1 LELDVDLFIT
11 IAEIAGI
18 FVGFGALI
26 GVTRRTTIEIST
38 IWRIR
43 GLVTIGLGVIVGA
56 LIPIGLSRYGL
67 TDHDLW
73 FTCGVIYFV
82 LNLIFSIW
90 TLRKPEVRKLVTTEV
105 ATNPVTG
112 LFFWLL
118 LEIPLQVP
126 LILIILGL
134 YPDLDPAFYTTAL
147 FFSLFEAA
155 FILAQ
160 FVYSQMSK
168 KEK

>member
-1 LELDVDLFIT
+1 LTIDTDLFVT
-11 IAEIAGI
+11 VAEIAGI

-26 GVTRRTTIEIST
+26 GITRRTSIETST
-38 IWRIR
+38 LWRIR

-56 LIPIGLSRYGL
+56 LIPIGLSRYDISG
-67 TDHDLW
+67 HDLW
-73 FTCGVIYFV
+73 LICAATYFA
-82 LNLIFSIW
+82 LNLAFSIW
-90 TLRKPEVRKLVTTEV
+90 SLRKPEVRKLVITEV
-105 ATNPVTG
+105 GANPVMG

-126 LILIILGL
+126 LILIMLGVS
-134 YPDLDPAFYTTAL
+134 PDLDPAFYTTAL

-160 FVYSQMSK
+160 FVYSQVPK
-168 KEK
+168 KKQ

>member
-1 LELDVDLFIT
+1 MTIDVGLFIT

-26 GVTRRTTIEIST
+26 GVTRRNAIETAIL
-38 IWRIR
+38 WRIR

-56 LIPIGLSRYGL
+56 LIPILLSRFGI
-67 TDHDLW
+67 DGHNLW
-73 FTCGVIYFV
+73 LLCGVTYFS
-82 LNLIFSIW
+82 LNLVFSIW
-90 TLRKPEVRKLVTTEV
+90 SLRKPEVRRLVFTDV
-105 ATNPVTG
+105 AANPTVS

-126 LILIILGL
+126 LILIILGVF
-134 YPDLDPAFYTTAL
+134 PDLEPAFYTTSL

-160 FVYSQMSK
+160 FVYSQTSNK
-168 KEK
+168 K